1 MGGIVHTSEG
11 GHEMTNQER
20 KAFREEARAGFL
32 LVVLAFI
39 AGIHMLGG
47 FEPLRFG
54 DAPAINSMAS
64 TPSRTT
70 DDLIQ

>member
-1 MGGIVHTSEG
+1 
-11 GHEMTNQER
+11 MTKQER
-20 KAFREEARAGFL
+20 KAFREEVRAGFL

-54 DAPAINSMAS
+54 DTPVVNSVAS
-64 TPSRTT
+64 TPSRST

>member
-1 MGGIVHTSEG
+1 
-11 GHEMTNQER
+11 MTKQER

-47 FEPLRFG
+47 FEPIRFG
-54 DAPAINSMAS
+54 DPSVGNSLAS
-64 TPSRTT
+64 ITSRTT